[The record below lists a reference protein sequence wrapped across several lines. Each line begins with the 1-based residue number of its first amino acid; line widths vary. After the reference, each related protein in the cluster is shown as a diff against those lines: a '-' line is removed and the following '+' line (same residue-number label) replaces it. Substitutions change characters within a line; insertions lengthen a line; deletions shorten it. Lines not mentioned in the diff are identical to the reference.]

1 MPDPR
6 IKVSSIR
13 FTDIAP
19 QNLFENSVEIDMS
32 NNMGSLRIITVS
44 SLGVSYCSIIF
55 IRISLSSFNRPDLI
69 NRGVISFKLG
79 FR

>member
-19 QNLFENSVEIDMS
+19 QNLFENSVEIDMN
-32 NNMGSLRIITVS
+32 NNMVSLRIITVS
-44 SLGVSYCSIIF
+44 SLG
-55 IRISLSSFNRPDLI
+55 
-69 NRGVISFKLG
+69 G
-79 FR
+79 